1 MLPSNASSHL
11 FLQTATWLLFIV
23 ISISMSYSY
32 PWQSLLKPSE
42 LHHYHRPSATRISP
56 FLGQFLVKMLI
67 KTAQR
72 CSSIV
77 IVLFLLLQSTPYS
90 RGLKSV
96 QTVSQYTFQ
105 LSSPSRLNAL
115 VPIKQITDNKKSSFE
130 YEFTERYEAGVMLT
144 GTEVK
149 SCRKGMVQLS
159 DSVAEIRDGE
169 CWLLNCHIGICNIFS
184 VFYQLV
190 TANKYQISV
199 FNQNAFWC
207 TYQRQLSETESSYL
221 KWLVLLLYL
230 QLSMI
235 VAADW
240 ISTSPSASGNSYWTR
255 RR

>member
-1 MLPSNASSHL
+1 M
-11 FLQTATWLLFIV
+11 
-23 ISISMSYSY
+23 
-32 PWQSLLKPSE
+32 
-42 LHHYHRPSATRISP
+42 
-56 FLGQFLVKMLI
+56 KMLI
-67 KTAQR
+67 KIAQR

-105 LSSPSRLNAL
+105 LLSPSRLNAL

-169 CWLLNCHIGICNIFS
+169 CWLLNCHIGISSIFS
-184 VFYQLV
+184 AFYQLV
-190 TANKYQISV
+190 TATVTSIRSLYSIRMPSDACTKENFPRQNLHISNDL
-199 FNQNAFWC
+199 FSCF
-207 TYQRQLSETESSYL
+207 
-221 KWLVLLLYL
+221 LY
-230 QLSMI
+230 S
-235 VAADW
+235 
-240 ISTSPSASGNSYWTR
+240 
-255 RR
+255 